1 MKEGK
6 ALESG
11 NIGKANDELNEA
23 ISLLTNRQK
32 MIKLADKS
40 ELGCASV
47 QEYVCDDLAY
57 DEADAA
63 KMKKAEKRTAADFK
77 PLQDEKRKSSVK
89 FSTSAPSTII
99 PGLGVHRAFSFFC

>member
-1 MKEGK
+1 M
-6 ALESG
+6 ESG
-11 NIGKANDELNEA
+11 NIGKANDELDEG

-40 ELGCASV
+40 EFGCASV
-47 QEYVCDDLAY
+47 QGYVCDDLAY

-77 PLQDEKRKSSVK
+77 ALQDKKRKSSVK

-99 PGLGVHRAFSFFC
+99 PGLRVHRAFSFFC